1 MEIEDDEYGISVE
14 VSWVRV
20 THELEFRKLS
30 WKGFHV
36 RQRPFGTDFF
46 SSPVIFGSL
55 VGLFCWECKGF
66 VKFLVPFSWSWT
78 ASCIW

>member
-30 WKGFHV
+30 WKGRDIGLLPSFS
-36 RQRPFGTDFF
+36 RQTKTFWYR
-46 SSPVIFGSL
+46 
-55 VGLFCWECKGF
+55 
-66 VKFLVPFSWSWT
+66 FL
-78 ASCIW
+78 